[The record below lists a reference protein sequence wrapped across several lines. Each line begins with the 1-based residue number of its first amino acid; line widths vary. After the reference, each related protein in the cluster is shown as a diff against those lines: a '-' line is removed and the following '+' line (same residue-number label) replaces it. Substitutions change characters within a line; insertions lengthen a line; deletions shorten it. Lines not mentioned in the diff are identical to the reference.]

1 MAVASAGRA
10 EPIIDVLTLAAPADG
25 ATNVPTNAAIIH
37 RYSVFQS
44 PLPTE
49 PPVVVADDVAVAV
62 TLVRVEAT
70 TPGEG
75 FLVVKPTAG
84 LWPPGATIVV
94 SGTFPFRGVNF
105 STGTEPSD
113 ELVVPSVAQVSSSGF
128 LTLYFGTLEGGFGVN
143 VVSTPDVGELLLHD
157 FGVVGGVSAA
167 DGFTGAGPSVSSV
180 TGEWPGAFFD
190 GTAQVRFAAMG
201 LDGSPGRWGDPVTL
215 TLPGDRDCD
224 GVGDPGDACPDQPG
238 VSAQFADGCPVN
250 GAANA
255 DFRCDDGVFCHTF
268 ADPPP
273 TDIPAC
279 AVQNGDDD
287 GEDDAD
293 GPSSD
298 GCAATPLPAALFLAF
313 LARRRR
319 PR

>member
-1 MAVASAGRA
+1 
-10 EPIIDVLTLAAPADG
+10 
-25 ATNVPTNAAIIH
+25 
-37 RYSVFQS
+37 
-44 PLPTE
+44 
-49 PPVVVADDVAVAV
+49 
-62 TLVRVEAT
+62 
-70 TPGEG
+70 
-75 FLVVKPTAG
+75 
-84 LWPPGATIVV
+84 
-94 SGTFPFRGVNF
+94 VNF

-113 ELVVPSVAQVSSSGF
+113 ELVVPSVAQLSSSGF
-128 LTLYFGTLEGGFGVN
+128 LTLYFGTLEGGFGVT
-143 VVSTPDVGELLLHD
+143 VVSSPDVGELLLHD

-201 LDGSPGRWGDPVTL
+201 LDGTPGGWGEPVTL

-224 GVGDPGDACPDQPG
+224 GVGDPGDACPDLPG

-268 ADPPP
+268 ADPPL

-279 AVQNGDDD
+279 AVPNGEDAEDDA
-287 GEDDAD
+287 EDDAD